1 MGSLSLL
8 QQPEYI
14 HILLNH
20 IPVVGLLISVISL
33 IAAVLLNKPSAIFIS
48 LGLVAI
54 CAFMVWPVSYYGEAG
69 YDRVYSMADRVGDA
83 YLKKHRDLADDWS
96 WLFYLTGIASVATFI
111 VGYKKQNQLR
121 FLSGL
126 VIIFALASLVAGTV
140 IAEVGGCVRHE
151 EFRRGTPP
159 KE

>member
-1 MGSLSLL
+1 MVSLL

-20 IPVVGLLISVISL
+20 FPVVGLLISVISL
-33 IAAVLLNKPSAIFIS
+33 IAAVLLNKPAAIFIS
-48 LGLVAI
+48 LGIVAL

-83 YLKKHRDLADDWS
+83 YLKKHRDLADDWM
-96 WLFYLTGIASVATFI
+96 WLFYLTGAASVIAI
-111 VGYKKQNQLR
+111 ISGYKKPNQFR

-126 VIIFALASLVAGTV
+126 VIIFALASLVAGAV
-140 IAEVGGCVRHE
+140 IAEVGGGVRHE